1 MAPLSGSGNIISS
14 SLSPPIIWSVNRRPA
29 DSLPPA
35 KQTANSKPEMCLV
48 SFFIDVPSLFG
59 SRFRFPSPPHSQQLR
74 GADTRTQLSKQG
86 VSTTGAFAFPA
97 GSHGRGLDIH
107 VCLGGG
113 QRGRKDAMIASME
126 PLHISEGDLARDV
139 RSILK
144 EVETGAEVIIER
156 DAQPVAVIRP
166 AEPAR
171 RKISECI
178 ALMPTGSTATIDP
191 GFAKDVEA
199 AIAAHREP
207 LEPPAWD

>member
-1 MAPLSGSGNIISS
+1 MSAPRAFLHSSSPRLRLGEHGVEIPGKFGFRNADRCHFAYHSGSSS
-14 SLSPPIIWSVNRRPA
+14 SLA
-29 DSLPPA
+29 
-35 KQTANSKPEMCLV
+35 
-48 SFFIDVPSLFG
+48 
-59 SRFRFPSPPHSQQLR
+59 SPPHSQQLR

-144 EVETGAEVIIER
+144 QVETGAEVIIER

-178 ALMPTGSTATIDP
+178 ALMPAGSTATIDP